1 MPGSPNLGD
10 ILVNVPEFKAQWLA
24 LKGTLTYAKSN
35 LTQKLNEELASA
47 ELSKPSADPG
57 PELQVQ
63 LITFTSNYGLFLK
76 KIPGWLQTFENGC
89 ESHAGILVYC
99 PT

>member
-1 MPGSPNLGD
+1 MSGPPNLGE
-10 ILVNVPEFKAQWLA
+10 ILVDVLDFKAQWLA

-35 LTQKLNEELASA
+35 FTRKLNEELALA

-63 LITFTSNYGLFLK
+63 LITFTSNYGLYLK
-76 KIPGWLQTFENGC
+76 KSPGWLQKF
-89 ESHAGILVYC
+89 
-99 PT
+99 